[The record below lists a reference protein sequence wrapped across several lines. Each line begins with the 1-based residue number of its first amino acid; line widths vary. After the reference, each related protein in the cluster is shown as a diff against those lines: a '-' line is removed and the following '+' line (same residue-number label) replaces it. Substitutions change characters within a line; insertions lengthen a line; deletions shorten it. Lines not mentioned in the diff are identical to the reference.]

1 MSEKLAFIGMNNK
14 IKLFGIFGVG
24 LILASCIEHR
34 PKNDQEST
42 NQFEKKI
49 YSTEVAQSSNIRIFE
64 GRVPCESCD
73 GIQQKLILKGDS
85 SGIFRMTETY
95 KKPENETETSLVFN
109 GQWKFDK
116 RNNKQVI
123 ILSQGTLKDSIRRMV
138 FATGANSI
146 TLIVQDNETINSS
159 RYILHK
165 QTRKKKIKA

>member
-1 MSEKLAFIGMNNK
+1 
-14 IKLFGIFGVG
+14 
-24 LILASCIEHR
+24 
-34 PKNDQEST
+34 
-42 NQFEKKI
+42 
-49 YSTEVAQSSNIRIFE
+49 
-64 GRVPCESCD
+64 
-73 GIQQKLILKGDS
+73 
-85 SGIFRMTETY
+85 MTETY